1 MSANEKQVG
10 GSHYKV
16 GGEEHWD
23 RVYRLFG
30 PGYFIGCITKYV
42 ERYQSKNGYE
52 DLLKAQHFLEKLV
65 ELEGQKPKA
74 STSRQDLHWAAFKR
88 EREDAENAL
97 AEKMSRIQ
105 KEPDL
110 KVETPKFAGVMEFNI
125 DWQNEGYYGDNTCLF
140 KCRHCRATVR
150 ATDPQAATQAH
161 GACAKGRGY
170 VQQG

>member
-65 ELEGQKPKA
+65 ELEGQKPKEDTA
-74 STSRQDLHWAAFKR
+74 SVR
-88 EREDAENAL
+88 ELLNSL
-97 AEKMSRIQ
+97 KST
-105 KEPDL
+105 EPDL
-110 KVETPKFAGVMEFNI
+110 KEETPKFAGVMMFDV

-140 KCRHCRATVR
+140 KCRHCGATER

-161 GACAKGRGY
+161 GTCAKGRGY